1 MQNNTRALQVTLLLA
16 SSLTVMA
23 GATIAPSLPQ
33 MARVFANTP
42 NAEFLSKLILTIP
55 ALFIAVCSP
64 LAGRIIDR
72 MGRLR
77 LLFIALILYA
87 IGGVSG
93 YFLND
98 LYHILVGRA
107 LLGVSVAGIM
117 TVAVTLIGDYFEG
130 RARERFMGIQAAS
143 MSFGGMIFVGS
154 GGFLADISW
163 RSPFLIYGFSVLV
176 LFLAIRYLKEP
187 DRETT
192 VQGLL
197 PDRLPPILFLVYAVA
212 FVGMILFYMLPV
224 QIPFLLN
231 GIGVTKNSLAGL
243 AIVVATLGSTIS
255 SLSYYRLK
263 NRFSFA
269 AILSVLFF
277 LMATG
282 FFVISSAQ
290 QYSTVIIGMIISGFG
305 LGLLMPNLN
314 IWLLSVTPPKI
325 RGTAV
330 GILTMAIF
338 LGQFFSPI
346 VVAPLEGV
354 YSLSGV
360 FFLGGGFM
368 AIVSF
373 SFVVFHFYR
382 TRR

>member
-1 MQNNTRALQVTLLLA
+1 MQNNNKALQATLLLA
-16 SSLTVMA
+16 STLTVMA

-33 MARVFANTP
+33 MARVFSNTP

-72 MGRLR
+72 LGRLR
-77 LLFIALILYA
+77 LLFMALIIYA

-107 LLGVSVAGIM
+107 LLGIAVAGIM

-130 RARERFMGIQAAS
+130 RSRERFMGIQAAS
-143 MSFGGMIFVGS
+143 MSFGGMIFVGT

-163 RSPFLIYGFSVLV
+163 RSPFLIYGFSIIVL
-176 LFLAIRYLKEP
+176 LLASRYLYEP
-187 DRETT
+187 DRETAAPS
-192 VQGLL
+192 LL
-197 PDRLPPILFLVYAVA
+197 PDKLPPILLLVYTVA

-231 GIGVTKNSLAGL
+231 EIGVTKNALAGL
-243 AIVVATLGSTIS
+243 AIVVATFGSTIS
-255 SLSYYRLK
+255 SLSYHRLK

-269 AILSVLFF
+269 TILAVLFF
-277 LMATG
+277 LMAIG
-282 FFVISSAQ
+282 FLVISSAQ

-305 LGLLMPNLN
+305 LGLMMPNLN

-330 GILTMAIF
+330 GILTMSLF

-346 VVAPLEGV
+346 AVAPLEQV

-368 AIVSF
+368 VGISLF
-373 SFVVFHFYR
+373 FVVFHFYR
-382 TRR
+382 SRW

>member
-1 MQNNTRALQVTLLLA
+1 MQNNSKALQATVLLA

-33 MARVFANTP
+33 MARVFSDTP
-42 NAEFLSKLILTIP
+42 NAVFLSKLILTIP

-72 MGRLR
+72 LGRLR
-77 LLFIALILYA
+77 LLFIVLILYA

-93 YFLND
+93 YFLDN

-107 LLGVSVAGIM
+107 LLGVAVAGVM

-143 MSFGGMIFVGS
+143 MSFGGMIFVGA

-163 RSPFLIYGFSVLV
+163 RSPFLIYGFSIVVL
-176 LFLAIRYLKEP
+176 LLAMRYLYEP
-187 DRETT
+187 NRETS
-192 VQGLL
+192 VQSLL
-197 PDRLPPILFLVYAVA
+197 PDKLPPILVLVYAVA

-231 GIGVTKNSLAGL
+231 EIGVTKNALAGL

-255 SLSYYRLK
+255 SLSYHRLK
-263 NRFSFA
+263 NRFSFST
-269 AILSVLFF
+269 ILAVLFF
-277 LMATG
+277 LMAIG
-282 FFVISSAQ
+282 FLVISSAQ

-305 LGLLMPNLN
+305 LGLMMPNLN

-330 GILTMAIF
+330 GILTMSLF

-346 VVAPLEGV
+346 AVAPLERI

-368 AIVSF
+368 VLISLF
-373 SFVVFHFYR
+373 FVVFHFYR
-382 TRR
+382 ARR